1 MEAERSVTMV
11 TARGLPGGSDGS
23 TPAKQEAQVRSLSW
37 DIPGNLLPRS
47 GWSNEWLTE
56 DSSMALVGR
65 QYIKRMGISFTGCIL
80 CFELETI
87 V

>member
-1 MEAERSVTMV
+1 MPMELMN
-11 TARGLPGGSDGS
+11 L
-23 TPAKQEAQVRSLSW
+23 
-37 DIPGNLLPRS
+37 PGNLLPRS

-80 CFELETI
+80 CFELEAI